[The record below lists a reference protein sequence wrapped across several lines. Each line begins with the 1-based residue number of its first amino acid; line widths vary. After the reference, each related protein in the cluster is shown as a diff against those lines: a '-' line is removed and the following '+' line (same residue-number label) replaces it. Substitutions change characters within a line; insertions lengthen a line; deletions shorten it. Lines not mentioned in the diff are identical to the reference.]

1 MVFLIHTPPPAP
13 RRDHRDGERPR
24 GARLRWQDG
33 HCHKKPT
40 RGAIQN
46 LKMKTKLPYKT
57 QRGAIRG
64 KDWTLQCLISSL
76 YNALVHHH
84 VQYWIC
90 IFQVISQSANF
101 LLTKHFGQSIFI
113 FWQSI
118 FIFWQRICTF
128 QVISQSANFL
138 LTKSRAQA
146 RPDLSTTYFDL
157 DDSRFS
163 LFSNYH
169 ISSYLFRHELQNKI
183 ILDESGYFAFEHYL
197 SKVLNPQLMWQ
208 KDKIDKNCFNRIIGH
223 YNAWSVKWSYGKRQ
237 NYMNVIT
244 TLC

>member
-1 MVFLIHTPPPAP
+1 MIFFNQ
-13 RRDHRDGERPR
+13 R
-24 GARLRWQDG
+24 
-33 HCHKKPT
+33 KKT
-40 RGAIQN
+40 QN

-64 KDWTLQCLISSL
+64 KVWTLQCLISSL

-163 LFSNYH
+163 LFANYH

-183 ILDESGYFAFEHYL
+183 ILDESGYFAFE
-197 SKVLNPQLMWQ
+197 PQYGTELEESIS
-208 KDKIDKNCFNRIIGH
+208 DKFIGWGMSPRDNIRQH
-223 YNAWSVKWSYGKRQ
+223 RYKQNFKLETFPVKLESLQG
-237 NYMNVIT
+237 M
-244 TLC
+244 L